1 MMSNFKLLRLSDVME
16 KTGFRKSWIYLLIS
30 KGDFPPAV
38 KIGSR
43 SVAWLESEV
52 NDWIAERIGKREG
65 VQQAGKAD
73 NE

>member
-1 MMSNFKLLRLSDVME
+1 MMSNFKLLRLPDVME

-30 KGDFPPAV
+30 RGDFPPAV

-52 NDWIAERIGKREG
+52 NDWIAERVGKREG
-65 VQQAGKAD
+65 VRQAGKTD